1 MKKPSEKLAKA
12 IAYEAKKKQERD
24 ENKRPAF
31 HVTPTTGWCNDP
43 NGFSRFGDEYH
54 LFYQY
59 YPYENKWGPMHWG
72 HCKTKDF
79 IKWEELPCAMAP
91 DMEYD
96 GQGCF
101 SGTAVEHEEKHILM
115 YTSVL
120 EKDLEDGTHMVRQT
134 QSIAI
139 GDGETY
145 EKVAENPVITADC
158 LPEGSSPV
166 DFRDPKIWKE
176 DGKFFALIGSKSE
189 DGSGQLALFTSED
202 AIHWNYEKM
211 IDQ

>member
-79 IKWEELPCAMAP
+79 INGKNFRARWHRIWNTTDRDA
-91 DMEYD
+91 
-96 GQGCF
+96 F
-101 SGTAVEHEEKHILM
+101 
-115 YTSVL
+115 
-120 EKDLEDGTHMVRQT
+120 
-134 QSIAI
+134 
-139 GDGETY
+139 
-145 EKVAENPVITADC
+145 
-158 LPEGSSPV
+158 PEQP
-166 DFRDPKIWKE
+166 
-176 DGKFFALIGSKSE
+176 
-189 DGSGQLALFTSED
+189 
-202 AIHWNYEKM
+202 
-211 IDQ
+211 